1 MSLSRAVVVD
11 DTAQSPSGGATPRL
25 WVAYLLLGALL
36 IVGYALAPDR
46 TMQNALY
53 SVLTLLAVTA
63 ILVGIRVHRPVSR
76 APWLLFAAGQL
87 LWAFGDAVE
96 VGYEQLGRELPYP
109 SWADVAYLAAYP
121 VLALGLGLMII
132 SRDRRPDRTRM
143 LDALIV
149 TTGLSLVIWLMIIVP
164 ILVTDS
170 GSGSAMVVSV
180 AYPVGDLVLLSA
192 VVVLGTSAAGHTV
205 SVRLLLAALIC
216 VVVADTLYSAVPG
229 SSVDALGPSDDRW
242 LEYLWMGSYLF
253 WGASALHPSM
263 TALFLP
269 PSQRQAGPSLTR
281 LLAVAGACALAPL
294 VLVLERGSDLSLAT
308 WGLTSGT
315 VVILLLVVTRLWI
328 SIGHL
333 SSLTEQRDLFQQEL
347 IFLSTRDPLTGLPN
361 RAEGML
367 YLRVTLGQASEKDVG
382 PAVLVLDLDHLGRVN
397 ETYGREAGDEV
408 LRALAIRLSG
418 ELGTEGTLSRLGGD
432 RFMAI
437 LPGVGD
443 QLSALAIAER
453 LIGSTVRPV
462 PLSVDG
468 EVAID
473 ASVGVALGSG
483 DRGDGHA
490 LVRAAERALRRGK
503 AGGGGVAVLAEQSE
517 VTEPTVVSTDRV
529 STIRRAIA
537 NDEFVVVY
545 QPVVS
550 LPQRRVHSFEALVR
564 WQHPDGGLVP
574 PSEFV
579 PVAEASDLIIEL
591 DNWMLDAVARQLAA
605 WTGHPVLGDLPVAVN
620 VSGRHV
626 NQTRLVDDVLG
637 ALDRHEVSPRHL
649 VLEVTETMPI
659 ADGEPVASL
668 HRLRR
673 NGIKIS
679 LDDFGTGH
687 NTIDVLARLPLDHVK
702 IDRSFLEASSR
713 ARPQLLRLLV
723 EAAGNYRLP
732 LIGEGVEREEQ
743 VTMLESLGVGAA
755 QGYLFGR
762 AMPAEDIERFVVKP
776 ESFPAEQLLDLPG
789 KVHRV
794 ERLGDDS

>member
-1 MSLSRAVVVD
+1 MSLSRAVVAD
-11 DTAQSPSGGATPRL
+11 DTAQSLFGRATSRL

-36 IVGYALAPDR
+36 IAGYALAPSR

-53 SVLTLLAVTA
+53 AVLTLLAVAA
-63 ILVGIRVHRPVSR
+63 ILLGIRLHRPVSR

-87 LWAFGDAVE
+87 LWVLGDLVDA
-96 VGYEQLGRELPYP
+96 GYEQLGRQLPSP

-149 TTGLSLVIWLMIIVP
+149 TTGLSLVVWLLIIVP
-164 ILVTDS
+164 ILGTDS

-192 VVVLGTSAAGHTV
+192 VVVLGTSAAGHTM
-205 SVRLLLAALIC
+205 SVRLLLAALLC

-229 SSVDALGPSDDRW
+229 SSVDTFGPSDDRW

-269 PSQRQAGPSLTR
+269 PSRRQAGPSLTR
-281 LLAVAGACALAPL
+281 LLAVAGASALAPL
-294 VLVLERGSDLSLAT
+294 VLVLERGSDLSPAI
-308 WGLTSGT
+308 WGLVWGA
-315 VVILLLVVTRLWI
+315 VVILLLAVSRLWI
-328 SIGHL
+328 TIGHL
-333 SSLTEQRDLFQQEL
+333 SSITEQRDLFQQEL
-347 IFLSTRDPLTGLPN
+347 IFLSTRDPLTALLN

-367 YLRVTLGQASEKDVG
+367 HLRVTLGQASEKDVG
-382 PAVLVLDLDHLGRVN
+382 PAVLVVDLDHLGRVN
-397 ETYGREAGDEV
+397 ETYGRASGDEV
-408 LRALAIRLSG
+408 LRALAIRLSE
-418 ELGTEGTLSRLGGD
+418 ELGTDGTLSRLGGD
-432 RFMAI
+432 RFMAV
-437 LPGVGD
+437 LPDIGD
-443 QLSALAIAER
+443 QRSALAIAER
-453 LIGSTVRPV
+453 LIGSALRPV
-462 PLSVDG
+462 PLSVNG
-468 EVAID
+468 EVALD

-483 DRGDGHA
+483 NRGDDHA
-490 LVRAAERALRRGK
+490 LVRAAEHAVRRGK
-503 AGGGGVAVLAEQSE
+503 ADGGGVAVLAEQGE
-517 VTEPTVVSTDRV
+517 VIEPEVVSTDRV
-529 STIRRAIA
+529 GAIRRAIA
-537 NDEFVVVY
+537 TDEFVVVY

-550 LPQRRVHSFEALVR
+550 LPQRRVRSFEALVR
-564 WQHPDGGLVP
+564 WQNPDGGLVP

-591 DNWMLDAVARQLAA
+591 DNWMLDAVVRQLAVWA
-605 WTGHPVLGDLPVAVN
+605 GHPVLGDLPVAVN

-637 ALDRHEVSPRHL
+637 ALARHDVSPRRL

-673 NGIKIS
+673 NGVKIS

-702 IDRSFLEASSR
+702 LDRSFLEASSR

-723 EAAGNYRLP
+723 EAADSYRLP

-743 VTMLESLGVGAA
+743 VTMLESLRVGAA

-762 AMPAEDIERFVVKP
+762 AMPAEAIERSVVNP
-776 ESFPAEQLLDLPG
+776 ESFPAE
-789 KVHRV
+789 
-794 ERLGDDS
+794 